1 MITCRLLAFAAYH
14 QSVDPE
20 STGCMLLRK
29 FSVSIFGTSASGLAR
44 RDSDLDLLLDLDGR
58 GHDDKH
64 RSENG

>member
-1 MITCRLLAFAAYH
+1 
-14 QSVDPE
+14 
-20 STGCMLLRK
+20 MLLRK